1 MKMQALSDRPILAAI
16 TGMGGL
22 GVSTIQ
28 ALTIYVQ
35 FGIAVFSLILVGLTI
50 LLKVR
55 EIIRG
60 SSK

>member
-1 MKMQALSDRPILAAI
+1 MRMHALSDRPILAAI